1 MVKLINK
8 DQKLQNE
15 RVKWI
20 ISGLVYDNLTDWEQD
35 FIGSV
40 EIQSDEGKVLT
51 NKQMEILEK
60 IYKEEKNERTN

>member
-1 MVKLINK
+1 MVKLISK

-20 ISGLVYDNLTDWEQD
+20 ISGLVYDDLTDWEQD
-35 FIGSV
+35 FIESI
-40 EIQSDEGKVLT
+40 EWQSNGGAILT

-60 IYKEEKNERTN
+60 IYKEEKK